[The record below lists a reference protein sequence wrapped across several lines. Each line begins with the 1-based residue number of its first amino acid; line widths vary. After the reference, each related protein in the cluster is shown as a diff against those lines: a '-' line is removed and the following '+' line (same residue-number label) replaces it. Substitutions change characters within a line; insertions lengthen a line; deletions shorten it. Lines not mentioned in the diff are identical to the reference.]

1 MLYCFYKFIRIQR
14 REKMTKA
21 MVYKLLEEFNGTLA
35 LKDAKKA
42 GISPVTIESIQVF
55 SPYLVNFLMN
65 CLWRKKN
72 MNAALFHILPR

>member
-42 GISPVTIESIQVF
+42 GISPV
-55 SPYLVNFLMN
+55 
-65 CLWRKKN
+65 
-72 MNAALFHILPR
+72 